1 MKNKYLS
8 RSKISEKKYRQVL
21 RLFCDDLTAVQIAK
35 STGVGRKAVNRLLMD
50 LRLRIAAFC
59 EASSPLCGEVEIDE
73 SYFGPKR
80 VRGKRGRGA
89 GKKIIVFGVLKRRG
103 KVYTQIVPNASRKAL
118 KQVIEERIE
127 PDSTVYS
134 DGWKS
139 YNGLIDWGYQKHY
152 RVNHSANEFARG
164 RNHINGIESFWGVAK
179 VRLAA
184 RRGLRAEYFNLHL
197 KECEFRYNMR
207 RKNMYLELLKIL
219 REEA

>member
-50 LRLRIAAFC
+50 LRRRIAGYC
-59 EASSPLCGEVEIDE
+59 EASSPLSGEVEIDE
-73 SYFGPKR
+73 SYFGPRR
-80 VRGKRGRGA
+80 VRGKKGRGA
-89 GKKIIVFGVLKRRG
+89 SKKIIVFGVLKRRS
-103 KVYTQIVPNASRKAL
+103 KVIPKLVPNASRKAL

-127 PDSTVYS
+127 PSSTVCS
-134 DGWKS
+134 DGWRA
-139 YNGLIDWGYQKHY
+139 YDGLIDWGYQKHY
-152 RVNHSANEFARG
+152 RVNHSASEFAHG

-184 RRGLRAEYFNLHL
+184 KRGLRAEYFI
-197 KECEFRYNMR
+197 C
-207 RKNMYLELLKIL
+207 I
-219 REEA
+219 